1 MFAREQWKLYLVS
14 VQDTARGMLRSEG
27 WLSRMP
33 ERFRETVLSKTVVKR
48 FEPGATVVTAGEE
61 PRGLF
66 GVAEGGLRVS
76 IAPDDSG
83 PFFAHFFQ
91 PGSWFGEAPAIT
103 ARHYL
108 IGLVAARE
116 STLVQLPTHAL
127 NEILRE
133 DPAAWRYLAQLAV
146 EHMEIAI
153 GFAADMMRRDHTRRF
168 AAILTR
174 LGGCR
179 APTHSG
185 VKLADIDY
193 SQEDLAA
200 MTNLA
205 RTTVNGV
212 LNQLQEK
219 GVVDL
224 NYRRIRILDP
234 DKLRAMIAD

>member
-1 MFAREQWKLYLVS
+1 MNA
-14 VQDTARGMLRSEG
+14 QDTARNMLRCEG

-33 ERFRETVLSKTVVKR
+33 ERFREAVLSKTILKR
-48 FEPGATVVTAGEE
+48 FEPGATIITAGEE

-66 GVAEGGLRVS
+66 GVAEGGLRVA

-91 PGSWFGEAPAIT
+91 PGSWFGEVPAING
-103 ARHYL
+103 RHYVV
-108 IGLVAARE
+108 GLVAARE
-116 STLVQLPTHAL
+116 SVLLQLPTHSL

-133 DPAAWRYLAQLAV
+133 DPGSWRHLGQLAV

-179 APTHSG
+179 GPALNNSRL
-185 VKLADIDY
+185 VDIDY

-205 RTTVNGV
+205 RTTVNGI

-219 GVVDL
+219 GIVDL
-224 NYRRIRILDP
+224 SYRRIRILDHER
-234 DKLRAMIAD
+234 LRAMLAD